1 MAKAVQEEYKTRMNQ
16 STKRILST
24 IAIMIASVAFGVLIS
39 ADLGFMRQSHA
50 QTATAINTAQGPVTS
65 VTIPSLADVAS
76 RVLPTVVSITTTEI
90 VHSSTMNRNGGGID
104 PFDFFFP
111 DPRNAPNQRRRG
123 QNDDDDERPQRA
135 GGSGFI
141 ISPDGYILTNNHVVE
156 GANRVDVHFG
166 ADDNGYGGRTVQAKI
181 IGRDPATDI
190 ALIKIDAGNNLPY
203 VPLGDSDRIRK
214 GDWAIAIG
222 NPFQLENTLTVGVIS
237 AKGRALGFSEET
249 RSFENFIQTDAAINF
264 GNSGGPLMNINGEV
278 VGINTAIRGGG
289 AQGLGFATPI
299 NTAKRLLPQLKQ
311 GKVTRGYL
319 GMTITE
325 VGEDAREAFS
335 LPNDT
340 RGAIVQSVTP
350 GKPADQ
356 AGIQH
361 GDVIT
366 EIDGKPIRNNRDLID
381 YISYLPVGSQVRITL
396 LRNGQRQTVNAR
408 TAERPLETASNEG
421 SESNPAEP
429 ARNKLG
435 MSVQD
440 VTPQLRQMYGLS
452 DDVRGGVVVTSVK
465 AVSAA
470 ADANIG
476 EGDVITEVQGQRINN
491 SADFRNAIERLRSGS
506 KARMYVTTAT
516 RGGAPLA
523 SYRYVTIP

>member
-1 MAKAVQEEYKTRMNQ
+1 MNQ
-16 STKRILST
+16 ATKKLLST
-24 IAIMIASVAFGVLIS
+24 IAIIIASVAFGILIT

-50 QTATAINTAQGPVTS
+50 QTASSVTTAQGPITS
-65 VTIPSLADVAS
+65 VTIPSFADVAA
-76 RVLPTVVSITTTEI
+76 RAMPTVVSITTTEI
-90 VHSSTMNRNGGGID
+90 VHQSDQRRNGGGID

-111 DPRNAPNQRRRG
+111 DPRNPQRRSPHG
-123 QNDDDDERPQRA
+123 QGNNNGDDDDERPQRS

-156 GANRVDVHFG
+156 GATRVDVHFG
-166 ADDNGYGGRTVQAKI
+166 ADDNGSGGRTVPAKI

-190 ALIKIDAGNNLPY
+190 ALVKIDAGNNLPY
-203 VPLGDSDRIRK
+203 IALGDSDRIRK

-237 AKGRALGFSEET
+237 AKGRSLGFSEET

-325 VGEDAREAFS
+325 VGEDARDAFG
-335 LPNDT
+335 LPADT
-340 RGAIVQSVTP
+340 RGAIVQAVAP
-350 GKPADQ
+350 GKPADK

-366 EIDGKPIRNNRDLID
+366 ELDGKPIRSNRDLID
-381 YISYLPVGSQVRITL
+381 YISYLPVGSDVRITV
-396 LRNGQRQTVNAR
+396 LRNGQRQTVTAR
-408 TAERPLETASNEG
+408 TAERPLEIASNEET
-421 SESNPAEP
+421 STNPTEP

-440 VTPQLRQMYGLS
+440 VTPQLKQMYGLS
-452 DDVRGGVVVTSVK
+452 DDLRGGVVVTSVK

-476 EGDVITEVQGQRINN
+476 EGDVITEVQGQRVGN
-491 SADFRNAIERLRSGS
+491 SNDFRSAIERLHSGS
-506 KARMYVTTAT
+506 KVRMYVTTAT
-516 RGGAPLA
+516 RGAGSPLS

>member
-1 MAKAVQEEYKTRMNQ
+1 MSQA
-16 STKRILST
+16 TKRMLST
-24 IAIMIASVAFGVLIS
+24 IAIVIASVAFGVLIT

-50 QTATAINTAQGPVTS
+50 QTASSVQTAQGPVTS
-65 VTIPSLADVAS
+65 VTIPSFADVAA

-90 VHSSTMNRNGGGID
+90 VHQSDLQKRGGGID

-111 DPRNAPNQRRRG
+111 DPRNPHQRRG
-123 QNDDDDERPQRA
+123 QDNNNDDDERPQRS

-156 GANRVDVHFG
+156 GATRVDVHFG
-166 ADDNGYGGRTVQAKI
+166 ADENGNGGRTMPAKI

-190 ALIKIDAGNNLPY
+190 ALVKIDAGNNLPY
-203 VPLGDSDRIRK
+203 VNLGDSDRIRK

-335 LPNDT
+335 LPSDT
-340 RGAIVQSVTP
+340 RGAIVQNVTP
-350 GKPADQ
+350 GKPADK

-366 EIDGKPIRNNRDLID
+366 EIDGKPIRSNRDLID
-381 YISYLPVGSQVRITL
+381 YISYLPVGSEIRITL
-396 LRNGQRQTVNAR
+396 LRNGARQTVSAR
-408 TAERPLETASNEG
+408 TAERPLEVAATDEG
-421 SESNPAEP
+421 SANPVEP

-452 DDVRGGVVVTSVK
+452 DDVHNGVVVTSVK

-476 EGDVITEVQGQRINN
+476 EGDVITEVQGQRVNN
-491 SADFRNAIERLRSGS
+491 TTDFRSAIERLRSGS
-506 KARMYVTTAT
+506 KARMYVTTAV
-516 RGGAPLA
+516 RGSGPLS